1 MPTNNLCQRTIM
13 AAAIAACFPGLAS
26 AAPVARVDFAVGP
39 VSAVGTDGRTRTLT
53 KGSEIEVGDTVKTQA
68 GRAQLRFADGAY
80 MSLQPQTDFKVEEFK
95 YSGKEDPSDNIV
107 MNLLRG
113 GMRTITGAIGRT
125 NRANYKMR
133 TEVATI
139 GIRGTE
145 YSVKYTNSIEVYCA
159 NGTITV
165 QNEGGTLTLNG
176 GQGGFVGNNNAQPQ
190 RTSDKPDLPPQQPSE
205 KKEEPPIAPPS
216 NPFVPPVENLLTG
229 THEPASWAAATEG
242 SSPVSRAMERI
253 TLDSAGKLLSFTDS
267 LEFTT
272 NVGTATA
279 ISAGN
284 DGIIAW
290 GRWVG
295 GSSAGDGTFSNRNL
309 ASDPLH
315 YVVGVAPTNLPT
327 TGDGVAYNQ
336 IGFSASCNG
345 SCTGMTVASA
355 LTMNFGSGFANVSM
369 TLGIG
374 GMGTYTGQE
383 TLGLNRANGLLTNQG
398 SMFLSNGAGGSGSL
412 TMNGMLAGPAG
423 SRAGIAFQGSV
434 NTAQQQFSEIWG
446 VTAYKKAGS
455 P

>member
-1 MPTNNLCQRTIM
+1 MSSSRFYQRTAI

-39 VSAVGTDGRTRTLT
+39 VSAVAADGRARQLT

-68 GRAQLRFADGAY
+68 GRAQLRFTDGAY
-80 MSLQPQTDFKVEEFK
+80 MSLQPQTDFKVEEYK
-95 YSGKEDPSDNIV
+95 YSGKENPSDNIV

-113 GMRTITGAIGRT
+113 GMRTITGAIGRA

-190 RTSDKPDLPPQQPSE
+190 RTSEKPDLPPQQPSE

-229 THEPASWAAATEG
+229 THDLNMAFASADICSDGCEAVIKKLNNTG
-242 SSPVSRAMERI
+242 
-253 TLDSAGKLLSFTDS
+253 TLDASGALVSFLDGSVTIS
-267 LEFTT
+267 
-272 NVGTATA
+272 GATSIA
-279 ISAGN
+279 SSGN

-290 GRWVG
+290 GRWTSGTVAG
-295 GSSAGDGTFSNRNL
+295 GGPDFFGTMSLDSA
-309 ASDPLH
+309 PLH
-315 YVVGVAPTNLPT
+315 YIVGLPATDIPTSGTGVYNMIGATPPTLMGSLTSGSVTSSSLTFNFASTAVTFNLGMT
-327 TGDGVAYNQ
+327 LDGTAV
-336 IGFSASCNG
+336 SASLG
-345 SCTGMTVASA
+345 LTRTGAG
-355 LTMNFGSGFANVSM
+355 FGGSGFVFPGGPFSSCGANLQV
-369 TLGIG
+369 
-374 GMGTYTGQE
+374 
-383 TLGLNRANGLLTNQG
+383 QG
-398 SMFLSNGAGGSGSL
+398 FLAGAG
-412 TMNGMLAGPAG
+412 A
-423 SRAGIAFQGSV
+423 SRAGAAYLLHDS
-434 NTAQQQFSEIWG
+434 FSGNGATG
-446 VTAYKKAGS
+446 VIAYKKQ
-455 P
+455 